1 MKGSKREKGRDRIV
15 GWVSGRGEGRGEGG
29 GGHIATRTAER
40 AVARGE
46 SFTPLSRVVGG
57 PAPVLENDGPADTLG
72 VDRRGRGRRKVD
84 ARWEGMFTRDFN
96 VVYDVSGV
104 KEGAPM
110 ASSVGC

>member
-1 MKGSKREKGRDRIV
+1 MDVWRAG
-15 GWVSGRGEGRGEGG
+15 GRGSGD
-29 GGHIATRTAER
+29 TSQQSTAER
-40 AVARGE
+40 AATRGE